1 MVGLDRSV
9 KFAEIDNVEIV
20 DDSDLRQILIKF
32 DNSLNEGFG
41 EKSPLDKAGSEN
53 DKNKKKKAVQSA
65 KAKKGKK
72 LVQTTLPFL
81 RKRHLK
87 GARGRSVVGSQGHSD
102 MEVEEAGKNNN
113 PIPGPSDVSDVDN
126 DGEKEK
132 KKFEPDNLDSS
143 FKQFDL
149 PENITLDLNSTMVM
163 VGYNE
168 IALYIAGLISFFI
181 AVFFVCFH
189 VMLFL

>member
-1 MVGLDRSV
+1 MKVCVFAFNLIHFLSIPFGLSWSN
-9 KFAEIDNVEIV
+9 FFFHLIAE
-20 DDSDLRQILIKF
+20 
-32 DNSLNEGFG
+32 
-41 EKSPLDKAGSEN
+41 
-53 DKNKKKKAVQSA
+53 
-65 KAKKGKK
+65 
-72 LVQTTLPFL
+72 
-81 RKRHLK
+81 
-87 GARGRSVVGSQGHSD
+87 
-102 MEVEEAGKNNN
+102 
-113 PIPGPSDVSDVDN
+113 N

-132 KKFEPDNLDSS
+132 PNVDPDNLDSN

-149 PENITLDLNSTMVM
+149 PENITLHLNSTMVM